1 MAKVVT
7 TKRFLMGLV
16 AAAALGLAPVVVSAD
31 SLTAIGV
38 DCGDG
43 YPISA
48 TVDGPTLTKVQGAIQ
63 AMVDSP
69 AGLSCSL
76 TTSALADP
84 SLTAPTTTTTT
95 TSTTPTT
102 TTSSTTPS
110 NTSPSNT
117 SPSNTSPSNTNSDA
131 FVTGGGQY
139 TSSSGCQRN
148 FGLSAK
154 PDKDS
159 TTYTAHGTS
168 NVTQPNAPG
177 CPQGHVTS
185 KVLCLIVGT
194 DGVNGTAQI
203 KSMVTQVDGVFI
215 QAPFLGAENQVIE
228 TDVTDGASG
237 NPDQIVHFFQG
248 TGPAISSTCDAPA
261 GGSHV
266 VNHGNIK
273 IHKS

>member
-1 MAKVVT
+1 MAAMANGRT
-7 TKRFLMGLV
+7 IKRGLFALV
-16 AAAALGLAPVVVSAD
+16 AAVSLGASQMVASAD
-31 SLTAIGV
+31 TLTAIGI

-63 AMVDSP
+63 AMIDTP

-76 TTSALADP
+76 TTSALPDP

-95 TSTTPTT
+95 TSTTSTT
-102 TTSSTTPS
+102 TTSSTTS
-110 NTSPSNT
+110 
-117 SPSNTSPSNTNSDA
+117 SNTSPSNTNSDA

-139 TSSSGCQRN
+139 TAGSGCQRN

-154 PDKDS
+154 PDKNS
-159 TTYTAHGTS
+159 TTFGGAHGTS

-185 KVLCLIVGT
+185 TVLCLVVGT
-194 DGVNGTAQI
+194 DGSGNGIAQI
-203 KSMVTQVDGVFI
+203 KSSVTQVDGVFT
-215 QAPFLGAENQVIE
+215 QAPFLGAEGQVIE
-228 TDVTDGASG
+228 TDVTDGVNG

-248 TGPAISSTCDAPA
+248 SGPAISSTCDVPS
-261 GGSHV
+261 GGSHMV
-266 VNHGNIK
+266 THGNIK
-273 IHKS
+273 IHNS